1 MFFSQFCLFP
11 EERYHLQRDK
21 NSLLFLHQ
29 RTRPIVCFIFQ
40 HIHFVSLHAKRVGF
54 RNLVSVR
61 LNVQR
66 M

>member
-29 RTRPIVCFIFQ
+29 RTRPIVYFVFP
-40 HIHFVSLHAKRVGF
+40 HTYFVSLHAKRVGF
-54 RNLVSVR
+54 RNLVSIRPDV
-61 LNVQR
+61 
-66 M
+66 